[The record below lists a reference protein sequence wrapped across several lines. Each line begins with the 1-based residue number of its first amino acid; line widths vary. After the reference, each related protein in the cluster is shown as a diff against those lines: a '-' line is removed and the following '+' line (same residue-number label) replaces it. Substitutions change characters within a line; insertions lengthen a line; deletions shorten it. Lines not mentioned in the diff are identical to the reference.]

1 VSETDGLQ
9 ISMPARAENVAVVRH
24 AIAGLAEAIGMEPT
38 AVADLKTV
46 VTEACMNVVL
56 HAYEEEGDGPLEV
69 IARPDSEGLT
79 VAVRDYGSGIRPRA
93 QLERASLRIGLS
105 LIAALS
111 NSFEIRGAAGVGTEV
126 KMRLT
131 LSSNGRPAPT
141 PLPTAREAM
150 QKGAVIAVS
159 EKELV
164 APVLSRVLSMLAA
177 RTDLSVD
184 RLSDAML
191 LGDAISAYAPS
202 AFPDGRVRIMVE
214 DGDGAVEIR
223 IGPMEQGSGQQ
234 LRERLAVPEVRSSLE
249 KLADDVTL
257 ERLDDGDY
265 LRLRVTEP
273 AT

>member
-1 VSETDGLQ
+1 VPDQGGLQ
-9 ISMPARAENVAVVRH
+9 LSLPARAENVAVVRH
-24 AIAGLAEAIGMEPT
+24 AVAGLAEAIGMEQT

-56 HAYEEEGDGPLEV
+56 HAYEEEGGGPLEV
-69 IARPDSEGLT
+69 LAEPDPEGLT

-93 QLERASLRIGLS
+93 EFERTSLRLGLA

-111 NSFEIRGAAGVGTEV
+111 SSFEIRGAAGQGTEV
-126 KMRLT
+126 RMRLPLT
-131 LSSNGRPAPT
+131 VNGGSGPA

-150 QKGAVIAVS
+150 RKGAVIAVS

-191 LGDAISAYAPS
+191 LGDAISAYAPG
-202 AFPDGRVRIMVE
+202 AFADGKVQLEIE
-214 DGDGAVEIR
+214 DGDGTVEMR
-223 IGPMEQGSGQQ
+223 IGPMVGGSGQR
-234 LRERLAVPEVRSSLE
+234 LRERLAVPEVEASLE
-249 KLADDVTL
+249 KLADEVRL
-257 ERLDDGDY
+257 ERRDEGEY
-265 LRLRVTEP
+265 LSLRVAEP
-273 AT
+273 AP

>member
-1 VSETDGLQ
+1 MSETDGLQ

-69 IARPDSEGLT
+69 IARPDSKGLT

-111 NSFEIRGAAGVGTEV
+111 NSFEIRGAAGEGTEV

-214 DGDGAVEIR
+214 DGDGTVEMR

>member
-1 VSETDGLQ
+1 MSDPGGLQ
-9 ISMPARAENVAVVRH
+9 LSLPARAENVAVVRH

-56 HAYEEEGDGPLEV
+56 HAYDEEGDGPLEV
-69 IARPDSEGLT
+69 IAEPDSQGLT

-93 QLERASLRIGLS
+93 ELERTSLRLGLS
-105 LIAALS
+105 LLAALS
-111 NSFEIRGAAGVGTEV
+111 SSFEIRGSAGEGTEV
-126 KMRLT
+126 RMRLA
-131 LSSNGRPAPT
+131 LSANGHSAPS

-150 QKGAVIAVS
+150 RQGAVIVVS

-184 RLSDAML
+184 RLSDAMM

-202 AFPDGRVRIMVE
+202 AFGDVRVQLVIE
-214 DGDGAVEIR
+214 DGDGSVEMR
-223 IGPMEQGSGQQ
+223 IGPMEGGSGQH
-234 LRERLAVPEVRSSLE
+234 LRERLAVPELQSSLE

-257 ERLDDGDY
+257 ESLEDGDY
-265 LRLRVTEP
+265 LHLRVAESP
-273 AT
+273 S